1 MNLSTARTQLR
12 LMLGDQSESVWSDSD
27 LNTLLNRANLRIYR
41 RLLSEDPSSAFEQK
55 DYTYAANSE
64 SIAIVGSGVDS
75 SSAAV
80 NPIINL
86 EKAFYKTSGS
96 TTFRQLPIGTMA
108 EFNEVK
114 AGTSTTHDLISVLPN
129 LYGGYVGYLVDG
141 KGRFGVRPVPST
153 ALTIRLVLNCDV
165 GEAALSGDSSN
176 LLSIDASSADGQNLA
191 YHEAVVYDAG
201 FLATFKDE
209 SLRQEFMSMRE
220 DVMSIQ
226 SMRATSLHEAY

>member
-27 LNTLLNRANLRIYR
+27 LNTLMNRANLRIYR

-55 DYTYAANSE
+55 DYTYAASAE

-80 NPIINL
+80 TPIINI
-86 EKAFYKTSGS
+86 EKAFYKTGGS
-96 TTFRQLPIGTMA
+96 TTFRQLPIGGIA
-108 EFNEVK
+108 EFNEAK
-114 AGTSTTHDLISVLPN
+114 SGTSTTHDLISVLPG
-129 LYGGYVGYLVDG
+129 LHGGYVGYLIAG
-141 KGRFGVRPVPST
+141 KSRLGIRPVPST
-153 ALTIRLVLNCDV
+153 TLTVRLVLNCDV
-165 GEAALSGDSSN
+165 GETALSGDSSN
-176 LLSIDASSADGQNLA
+176 LLSVDASEADGQNLA
-191 YHEAVVYDAG
+191 YHEAVIYDAG

-209 SLRQEFMSMRE
+209 SSRQEFMSMRE

-226 SMRATSLHEAY
+226 SMRATSIHEAY